1 MRKISANYI
10 FPVNSPSLKNG
21 IISIDDIGTI
31 IEITNTKGQLREL
44 SRMEFYNGVIIPG
57 CVNIDEIKLK
67 NSEFPDI
74 SFNELL
80 KKIIDEKSLKN
91 EQNYSYI
98 EVGKNP
104 GLNLIINFDFD
115 FMNICLNS
123 KIQSISD

>member
-67 NSEFPDI
+67 NS
-74 SFNELL
+74 
-80 KKIIDEKSLKN
+80 
-91 EQNYSYI
+91 
-98 EVGKNP
+98 
-104 GLNLIINFDFD
+104 
-115 FMNICLNS
+115 
-123 KIQSISD
+123 